1 MSCSVT
7 LKNIKAKIHDRVLFE
22 NLNLNLSHKEKI
34 AIIGQN
40 GCGKSTLLEII
51 GGLKMPLE
59 GSVEIF
65 HEPMKSLDDFKEYRN
80 LIGFLFQN
88 SDDQFIAPSVIEDVA
103 FSLLAKGV
111 SKDEARKRAEFML
124 GELGILHLRDEIVF
138 YLSGGEKKLVAL
150 AGVLIAQPKI
160 LLLDEPTT
168 ALDYEMQ
175 IKVANI
181 LESLDIAQIIVSH
194 DKEFINKV
202 VDKVYFLTKDGL
214 NLEA

>member
-7 LKNIKAKIHDRVLFE
+7 LKNVKAKIGDKILFE

-65 HEPMKSLDDFKEYRN
+65 HEPMKSLDDFRKYRN
-80 LIGFLFQN
+80 LLGFLFQN

-103 FSLLAKGV
+103 FSLLAKGA
-111 SKDEARKRAEFML
+111 SSDEARKRAEFML
-124 GELGILHLRDEIVF
+124 GELGILHLKNEIVF

-181 LESLDIAQIIVSH
+181 LDSLDIAQIIVSH
-194 DKEFINKV
+194 DKGFINKV

>member
-7 LKNIKAKIHDRVLFE
+7 LKNVKAKIGDKILFE

-65 HEPMKSLDDFKEYRN
+65 HEPMKSLDDFRKYRN
-80 LIGFLFQN
+80 LLGFLFQN

-103 FSLLAKGV
+103 FSLLAKGA
-111 SKDEARKRAEFML
+111 SNDEARKRAEFML
-124 GELGILHLRDEIVF
+124 GELGILHLKNEIVF
-138 YLSGGEKKLVAL
+138 YLSGGQKKLVAL

>member
-1 MSCSVT
+1 LSCSVT

>member
-1 MSCSVT
+1 MSCSVN
-7 LKNIKAKIHDRVLFE
+7 LRCIKAKIGDRILFD
-22 NLNLNLSHKEKI
+22 NLNLNLLHKEKI
-34 AIIGQN
+34 AIIGSN
-40 GCGKSTLLEII
+40 GSGKSTLLEII
-51 GGLKMPLE
+51 GGLKMPCG

-65 HEPMKSLDDFKEYRN
+65 HESMKSLEDFQKYRN

-103 FSLLAKGV
+103 FSLLTRGT
-111 SKDEARKRAEFML
+111 SKDEARKRAEFVL
-124 GELGILHLRDEIVF
+124 AELGILHLKNEIVF

-150 AGVLIAQPKI
+150 AGVLVAEPKI

-175 IKVANI
+175 IKVASI
-181 LESLDIAQIIVSH
+181 LGSLDIAQIIVSH

-202 VDKVYFLTKDGL
+202 VDKVYFLTKGGL
-214 NLEA
+214 SLEA

>member
-7 LKNIKAKIHDRVLFE
+7 LKNIKAKIANRVLFE

-40 GCGKSTLLEII
+40 GSGKSTLLEII

-65 HEPMKSLDDFKEYRN
+65 HEPMKSLDDFRKYRN
-80 LIGFLFQN
+80 LLGFLFQN

-103 FSLLAKGV
+103 FSLLAKGA
-111 SKDEARKRAEFML
+111 SNDEARKRAEFML
-124 GELGILHLRDEIVF
+124 GELGILHLKNEIVF

-150 AGVLIAQPKI
+150 AGVLITEPKI

-168 ALDYEMQ
+168 ALDYDMQ

-181 LESLDIAQIIVSH
+181 LGSLDIAQIIVSH

-202 VDKVYFLTKDGL
+202 VDKVYFLNQNGL
-214 NLEA
+214 SLEA

>member
-1 MSCSVT
+1 MSCSVA
-7 LKNIKAKIHDRVLFE
+7 LKNIKAKIANRVLFE

-40 GCGKSTLLEII
+40 GSGKSTLLEII
-51 GGLKMPLE
+51 GGLNKPCD

-65 HEPMKSLDDFKEYRN
+65 HEPMRELSEFEKYRN

-103 FSLLAKGV
+103 FSLLARGV

-124 GELGILHLRDEIVF
+124 AELGISHLRDEIVF

-150 AGVLIAQPKI
+150 AGVLITEPKI

-168 ALDYEMQ
+168 ALDYDMQ

-181 LESLDIAQIIVSH
+181 LGSLDIAQIIVSH

-202 VDKVYFLTKDGL
+202 VDKVYFLNQNGL
-214 NLEA
+214 SLEA

>member
-7 LKNIKAKIHDRVLFE
+7 LKNVKAKIGDKILFE

-65 HEPMKSLDDFKEYRN
+65 HEPMKSLDDFRKYRN
-80 LIGFLFQN
+80 LLGFLFQN

-103 FSLLAKGV
+103 FSLLAKGA
-111 SKDEARKRAEFML
+111 SNDEARKRAEFML
-124 GELGILHLRDEIVF
+124 GELGILHLKNEIVF

>member
-7 LKNIKAKIHDRVLFE
+7 LKNIKAKIGDKILFE

-65 HEPMKSLDDFKEYRN
+65 HEPMKSLDDFRKYRN
-80 LIGFLFQN
+80 LLGFLFQN

-103 FSLLAKGV
+103 FSLLAKGA
-111 SKDEARKRAEFML
+111 SNDEARKRAEFML
-124 GELGILHLRDEIVF
+124 GELGILHLKNEIVF

>member
-7 LKNIKAKIHDRVLFE
+7 LKNIKAKIANRVLFE

-40 GCGKSTLLEII
+40 GSGKSTLLEII
-51 GGLKMPLE
+51 GGLKMPCD

-65 HEPMKSLDDFKEYRN
+65 HEPMKELDEFEKYRN

-103 FSLLAKGV
+103 FSLLARGV
-111 SKDEARKRAEFML
+111 SKNEARKRAEFML
-124 GELGILHLRDEIVF
+124 GELGISHLRDEIVF

-150 AGVLIAQPKI
+150 AGVLITEPKI

-168 ALDYEMQ
+168 ALDYDMQ

-181 LESLDIAQIIVSH
+181 LGGLDIAQIIVSH

-202 VDKVYFLTKDGL
+202 VDKVYFLNQNGL
-214 NLEA
+214 SLEA

>member
-7 LKNIKAKIHDRVLFE
+7 LKNIKAKIGDKILFE

-65 HEPMKSLDDFKEYRN
+65 HEPMKSLDDFRKYRN
-80 LIGFLFQN
+80 LLGFLFQN

-103 FSLLAKGV
+103 FSLLAKGA
-111 SKDEARKRAEFML
+111 SNDEARKRAEFML
-124 GELGILHLRDEIVF
+124 GELGILHLKNEIVF
-138 YLSGGEKKLVAL
+138 YLSGGQKKLVAL

-214 NLEA
+214 NIEA